1 MLLSFWSGLL
11 TSSSHVLSGPDHLAA
26 ITPLGL
32 HSTSKSYRVGLSWG
46 AGHLI
51 GIGLIATLYI
61 LFSDLIPVD
70 HIANYSEQAVGLF
83 LILVG
88 LWSLRQRETKSHSNK
103 NLLSTSF
110 SVGVV
115 HGFAGV
121 AHFILLIPV
130 LSSNSTLETIL
141 YLIGFIGG
149 TLGAMTLFAYLLGLI
164 YKRGAIAKESGV
176 KKIQRAGAIFA
187 IVVGCYWIYLSI

>member
-51 GIGLIATLYI
+51 SIGLIARLYI

-70 HIANYSEQAVGLF
+70 YIANYSEQAVGLF

-88 LWSLRQRETKSHSNK
+88 LWSLRQRETK
-103 NLLSTSF
+103 
-110 SVGVV
+110 
-115 HGFAGV
+115 
-121 AHFILLIPV
+121 
-130 LSSNSTLETIL
+130 
-141 YLIGFIGG
+141 
-149 TLGAMTLFAYLLGLI
+149 
-164 YKRGAIAKESGV
+164 
-176 KKIQRAGAIFA
+176 
-187 IVVGCYWIYLSI
+187 